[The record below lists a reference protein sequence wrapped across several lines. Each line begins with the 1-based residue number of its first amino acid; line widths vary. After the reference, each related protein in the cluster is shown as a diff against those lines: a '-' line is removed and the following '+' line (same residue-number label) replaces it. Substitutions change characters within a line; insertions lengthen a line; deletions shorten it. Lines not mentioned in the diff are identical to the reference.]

1 MGTKESG
8 KDLVTGLFFLHF
20 LQVCNSK
27 DIFKMNQKRI
37 NEVFL
42 QIIHCLLNIPKFAKQ
57 VLKTRDLKFRQ
68 KKKPNKP

>member
-1 MGTKESG
+1 
-8 KDLVTGLFFLHF
+8 
-20 LQVCNSK
+20 
-27 DIFKMNQKRI
+27 MNQKRI

-68 KKKPNKP
+68 KKPKKQNKQKNEP